1 MKIMNNWSYL
11 RLARR
16 LSPAAAGVEILSLG
30 GNGGVT
36 AIYVGQELSGFLLY
50 FCRTFKRGKQ
60 LVFISSGVNSYGYVY
75 DVLHH
80 AEEQTKQAH

>member
-1 MKIMNNWSYL
+1 MNYWSYL

-16 LSPAAAGVEILSLG
+16 LSPAAARVEVLSLG
-30 GNGGVT
+30 GNGGVR

-50 FCRTFKRGKQ
+50 FYRTFKRRKQ

-80 AEEQTKQAH
+80 TEEQTKQAH